1 MITGRY
7 RARDEKWS
15 DVMHGTALSE
25 IYTQYVSFVWRN
37 LRRMG
42 VEEAS
47 VEDAVQDVFLVV
59 HRRLAEFQARS
70 QLRTWLF
77 GIVLHVAQSHR
88 RSVRRRQTRLVQAE
102 PVDLDAA
109 TAEEDGPMELMAQ
122 RQASALLHRL
132 LERLDDDKRAI
143 FVLVELEQMSVR
155 EAAEA
160 LGVNYNT
167 AFSRLRAAR
176 AAFETAVAEHARDLT
191 HKECTPTAVRT
202 RGP

>member
-1 MITGRY
+1 MN
-7 RARDEKWS
+7 
-15 DVMHGTALSE
+15 GTALPE
-25 IYTQYVSFVWRN
+25 IYTQHARFVWRN

-42 VEEAS
+42 VEEGS

-77 GIVLHVAQSHR
+77 GIVLHVAQSYR
-88 RSVRRRQTRLVQAE
+88 RSVRRRQSHLVQTV

-109 TAEEDGPMELMAQ
+109 SADQEGPMELIAQ

-132 LERLDDDKRAI
+132 LERLDHDKRAI
-143 FVLVELEQMSVR
+143 FDLVELEQMSVR

-167 AFSRLRAAR
+167 AYSRLRAAR
-176 AAFETAVAEHARDLT
+176 AAFEAAVAEHAHDLT
-191 HKECTPTAVRT
+191 QKECTPTAART